1 MSRLRPLLLLP
12 LLAACAAGPTG
23 VAPAPTPE
31 SPATAAYTAT
41 TFDTTWYVTNR
52 ARDGTELTRK
62 LSDSLEFGFVVTRF
76 RERVGP
82 GTDGAF
88 VEGLDADAIETA
100 RLDRSEFVRRLRAR
114 DSATAAPGGTIM
126 YVHGYAVSFDL
137 GITQAADIGHRGGH
151 RGPMVAFIWPA
162 HATIVT
168 WPAPSAIL
176 TRAYR
181 DDSLMA
187 IASFGAFREATTL
200 VRNAVRPGSLTIV
213 GHSMG
218 SRLVSGALTARSA
231 LRDSLI
237 ARPLP
242 ALVLF
247 APDIALAH
255 FRDSLAA
262 PLGPVASRRIVYASD
277 EDRLMG
283 LSRLINGDARAGQA
297 SAARAL
303 IPFGIELVDVTN
315 GRKVNSLVRKFFEPG
330 HGMRFASTALF
341 DFFGVVRGVSAE
353 CRAASRLAERDE
365 TGAWRLSDGPIP
377 ADSPVCTTK

>member
-1 MSRLRPLLLLP
+1 MTPSRPLFLIP
-12 LLAACAAGPTG
+12 LLAACAAGPTV

-31 SPATAAYTAT
+31 PPARAAYTAT

-62 LSDSLEFGFVVTRF
+62 LSDSLEFGIVVTRF

-88 VEGLDADAIETA
+88 VEGLDADAIETVQ
-100 RLDRSEFVRRLRAR
+100 LDRGEFVRRLRAR
-114 DSATAAPGGTIM
+114 DSATAVPGGTIM
-126 YVHGYAVSFDL
+126 YVHGYAVSFGL
-137 GITQAADIGHRGGH
+137 AITQTSDIGHRGGH

-162 HATIVT
+162 HSTIMT

-181 DDSLMA
+181 DDSLTA
-187 IASFGAFREATTL
+187 IASYGAFRDATTI

-218 SRLVSGALTARSA
+218 SRLVAEALTEKSS
-231 LRDSLI
+231 LRDSL
-237 ARPLP
+237 ALRPLP

-247 APDIALAH
+247 APDIALAR

-262 PLGPVASRRIVYASD
+262 PLGPVAARRIVYASD

-303 IPFGIELVDVTN
+303 VPLGIELVDVTN
-315 GRKVNSLVRKFFEPG
+315 GRRVNSFVRKFFEPG

-353 CRAASRLAERDE
+353 CRAASGLAERDE
-365 TGAWRLSDGPIP
+365 AGAWRLSDGPIP
-377 ADSPVCTTK
+377 AEPASCAK